1 MIATYAQ
8 LGLENKCLVKQG
20 PRPKTSV
27 AVRACYRSSENDLST
42 GSRDPAV
49 ASGHDEVLRSRAD
62 SEGTLSVQETS
73 LEDFPRCRQYTSLT
87 VEQAR

>member
-42 GSRDPAV
+42 VSRGAAV
-49 ASGHDEVLRSRAD
+49 GTTKCSARSRAD
-62 SEGTLSVQETS
+62 SERGRSAQETS
-73 LEDFPRCRQYTSLT
+73 WRISRVVGSTHSL
-87 VEQAR
+87 